1 MNIEINKVKIIV
13 TIPIENVDEVRN
25 AICETGAGVIGN
37 YTHCSMST
45 KCVGTFK
52 ATDEANPYIGE
63 KNNLE
68 FVEEEKLE
76 VVCDVNIV
84 KNVISKLR
92 EVHPY
97 EEPAIDIV
105 PLINESFFDKGE

>member
-1 MNIEINKVKIIV
+1 MDFDINRVKIFV
-13 TIPIENVDEVRN
+13 TTPLENVEDVRN
-25 AICETGAGVIGN
+25 AMCEAGAGIIGN
-37 YTHCSMST
+37 YTYCTSST
-45 KCVGTFK
+45 KSTGTFRPN
-52 ATDEANPYIGE
+52 DDANPYIGE

-76 VVCDVNIV
+76 IVCDVDKV
-84 KNVISKLR
+84 KKVISKLR

-105 PLINESFFDKGE
+105 PLIDENYFK

>member
-1 MNIEINKVKIIV
+1 MNFNVNRVKIIV
-13 TIPIENVDEVRN
+13 TIPIENAEEVRN
-25 AICETGAGVIGN
+25 AICEVGAGVIGN

-45 KCVGTFK
+45 KCIGTFK
-52 ATDEANPYIGE
+52 PNDNANPYIG
-63 KNNLE
+63 KNNKLE

-76 VVCDVNIV
+76 VVCDADNV
-84 KNVISKLR
+84 KKVIAKLR

-105 PLINESFFDKGE
+105 PLLEEKDFNCL